1 VIIMQISC
9 DAKEKM
15 EKKINPFRSSL
26 KDYLYSYFQFMQG
39 LGYKYGTNLSLLKN
53 FDRFLVREGINSLCE
68 INRAFILSWINHH
81 SYLSPFTKTLL
92 LSQVR
97 SFFKYLQRVEVITF
111 NPAQGIIPPKVK
123 KYSPYIYTVEQILR
137 ILGEARNMHRNHPYE
152 NLTHYTIIYLLYAL
166 GLRISEAL
174 NIRLKDINLEE
185 RTIFIYKGKFG
196 KERLI
201 PFSEKVKQKLEEFL
215 MRRGKKY
222 PPQSQEEPLFMSR
235 YRKAYSKLTI
245 EAHFRALT
253 CNLGLRVK
261 GKNPPRLHDFRHSF
275 AVHRLYKWYQE
286 EKDVLN
292 KLPLLSIYMG
302 HVDIESTQVY
312 LTISNALLKEAN
324 KRFQEKFGD
333 IKLGK
338 IKR

>member
-1 VIIMQISC
+1 MQISC

-53 FDRFLVREGINSLCE
+53 FDRFLARKGINSPRE

-81 SYLSPFTKTLL
+81 SYLSPFTKILL

-111 NPAQGIIPPKVK
+111 NPAEGIILPKVK
-123 KYSPYIYTVEQILR
+123 KYSPYIYTVEQILK
-137 ILGEARNMHRNHPYE
+137 ILEEIKKSMHPRYTYE
-152 NLTHYTIIYLLYAL
+152 GLVHYTIIYLLYAL

-174 NIRLKDINLEE
+174 NIRLKDINLKEK
-185 RTIFIYKGKFG
+185 TIFIFKGKFG

-201 PFSEKVKQKLEEFL
+201 PFSERAKQKMEEFVIL
-215 MRRGKKY
+215 RRKKY

-235 YRKAYSKLTI
+235 YRKAYSKISIEHYFRTI
-245 EAHFRALT
+245 T
-253 CNLGLRVK
+253 CNLGLVVK
-261 GKNPPRLHDFRHSF
+261 GKNPPRLHDLRHTF